1 MPEISLFVTADYHP
15 FLGLGFLTLKAFLV
29 CDSLPTCS
37 PITLS
42 SYAASC
48 PFCVKAGTCG

>member
-1 MPEISLFVTADYHP
+1 MPEISLFVTADPGADYHP

-42 SYAASC
+42 SYAAS
-48 PFCVKAGTCG
+48 